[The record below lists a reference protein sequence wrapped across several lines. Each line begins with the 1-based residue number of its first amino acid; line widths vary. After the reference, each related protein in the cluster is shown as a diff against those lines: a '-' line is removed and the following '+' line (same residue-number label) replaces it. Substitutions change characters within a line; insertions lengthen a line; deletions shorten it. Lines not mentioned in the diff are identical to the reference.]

1 MTGKSEF
8 GTSAFGRRSF
18 IRRFLSNQWEILL
31 FLVISTLVLLQVYL
45 LYVDIHYLS
54 DLHGAIALFADFD
67 SFIVHRLSHVVAP
80 AIFFPLLFIL
90 FCGRHPVWV
99 RRYMDILG
107 GGGDISSSG

>member
-8 GTSAFGRRSF
+8 GTSASGGRSF

-45 LYVDIHYLS
+45 LYVDIHSLS

-80 AIFFPLLFIL
+80 AIFLPLLFIL
-90 FCGRHPVWV
+90 FCGRRPVWV
-99 RRYMDILG
+99 RRYLDILG
-107 GGGDISSSG
+107 GDISPSG